1 MGNIE
6 DLLAS
11 IKADKDQS
19 PPPQNIPEQQKQASA
34 QSPLPSSHSV
44 DDLLEQLGEPSP
56 QRSFAL
62 DSVLG
67 GASPTSPP
75 QDTKPPQAKPLDLRN
90 LPPPSRTS
98 SSNPPS
104 PALSSSTLPVLETLK
119 AEFLAEQRQRE
130 AQERAEQERL
140 AREREAAL
148 KKERQ
153 RQEQEAKE
161 KQARLT
167 KAAEQWLNQLEPL
180 SGEAIWFDEFSTHYN
195 SRLEAAIAYLNL
207 ES

>member
-19 PPPQNIPEQQKQASA
+19 PPPQNIPEQQKQVSA

-44 DDLLEQLGEPSP
+44 DDLLEQLGESSP

-62 DSVLG
+62 DAVL
-67 GASPTSPP
+67 GASPTSPS
-75 QDTKPPQAKPLDLRN
+75 QTSKPPQAKPLDLQN
-90 LPPPSRTS
+90 LPPSPRTS

-104 PALSSSTLPVLETLK
+104 PDLSSSTLPVLETLK
-119 AEFLAEQRQRE
+119 AEFLAEQRERE

-148 KKERQ
+148 AKERQ

-180 SGEAIWFDEFSTHYN
+180 SGEAIWFDEFATHYN
-195 SRLEAAIAYLNL
+195 SRLEAAIAYLNV